1 MTGLKILKLTWID
14 VMSLNTSLVFPD
26 ELDDIKPCKAHIIG
40 FLFRE
45 DKDNYWLAKEVWET
59 GQGKY
64 IHVVPKK
71 YVIRKEVFLSE

>member
-1 MTGLKILKLTWID
+1 MKVVKLDWVD
-14 VMSLNTSLVFPD
+14 VMSLDTALVFPD
-26 ELDDIKPCKAHIIG
+26 ELDGVKPCVASIVG

-45 DKDNYWLAKEVWET
+45 DKDNYWLAKEVWAT

-71 YVIRKEVFLSE
+71 YVINKKVLK